1 MEVMI
6 VKNNTIAKILLGTF
20 VLPSFM
26 AVATPIYAA
35 PGEDD
40 KMSEQTTQSSPAP
53 VSVANQPPEDGNLLL
68 ATMNETEKEQIRSY
82 LENHISRDGVLDLS
96 QVPTL
101 EMPKFKDE
109 MFNLLERR
117 NSPVRNVRLSYKH
130 LYDMIVKE
138 AVGGYYRGLAEYKKT
153 AADQMK
159 IVCVKDE
166 SDTAYY
172 WKRESGWFV
181 DILKYIK
188 LRNITLSFDYI
199 MPFAP
204 DPYDTSGNSVL
215 NIMDVYRWII
225 SKHKLEN
232 TNSLLVY
239 TTPTFTANDWIRNTS
254 GLRQTSVYLRNQDFR
269 SGEALKCVF
278 ENDNPMYAE
287 FTRKSPLE
295 NVLIFSKSS
304 SVDQDAQILE
314 DFFGKEFNYNGEI
327 LINNQLNPTN
337 IGFATSVLPINTD
350 RAETRLEPVYLHNVF
365 LYAQNHDVFYN
376 TPLQRNFSSV
386 SKKTETT
393 LQQLRTMNIEQ
404 FVSLNPNNLEFVSG
418 LQTIVVT
425 SYGLNMLCSE
435 SMGGRDLLE
444 KLYANLK
451 ALNEIKKR
459 KGQQNEKIMI
469 LMDIRYD
476 DAFVHYG
483 GYNFSNIVTL
493 MELFRIFDSEDFI
506 TVQFDSLVIDLAYT
520 RESWIWNRFF
530 RMAVA
535 RNLPLRHLSFT
546 GYNGVIT
553 DAQSFCQRVGCI
565 LGGPNEIKKILKS
578 HFTNVE
584 FCDPNDVVPEVAR
597 MLLGPNVSY
606 LYNNVW
612 YLPRPGFDHQ
622 RIMTTPSDN

>member
-101 EMPKFKDE
+101 EMPKFRDE

-130 LYDMIVKE
+130 LYDIMVKE
-138 AVGGYYRGLAEYKKT
+138 AISNRDLRVQMYNEP
-153 AADQMK
+153 DPQMK
-159 IVCVKDE
+159 VVGLWGGSTCGV
-166 SDTAYY
+166 TYQ
-172 WKRESGWFV
+172 WKIQSSWFY
-181 DILKYIK
+181 DILT
-188 LRNITLSFDYI
+188 NIGSRDVSLSFDYI

-215 NIMDVYRWII
+215 NLMDVYRWII

-239 TTPTFTANDWIRNTS
+239 TTPTFTASDWIKNTS
-254 GLRQTSVYLRNQDFR
+254 GVRRAEGFLRKRNFR
-269 SGEALKCVF
+269 RCGEALKCVF

-287 FTRKSPLE
+287 FTGKSPLE
-295 NVLIFSKSS
+295 NVVIFSTSP
-304 SVDQDAQILE
+304 SVNQDVQILK
-314 DFFGKEFNYNGEI
+314 DFFGREFNYNREI
-327 LINNQLNPTN
+327 LISNQLNPTN
-337 IGFATSVLPINTD
+337 TGFDTSVFPINTD
-350 RAETRLEPVYLHNVF
+350 RVKTRLEPVYLHNVF
-365 LYAQNHDVFYN
+365 LYAQNCDIN
-376 TPLQRNFSSV
+376 NAPLQRNFNSV
-386 SKKTETT
+386 CKNSIIA
-393 LQQLRTMNIEQ
+393 LQQLKTMNIEQ
-404 FVSLNPNNLEFVSG
+404 FINLTPETLRLVSG
-418 LQTIVVT
+418 LETIVVN
-425 SYGLNMLCSE
+425 SHGLNSLCFNSPRSIE
-435 SMGGRDLLE
+435 FLK
-444 KLYANLK
+444 KLSDNIDI
-451 ALNEIKKR
+451 LNEIKK
-459 KGQQNEKIMI
+459 QNQKDTTIRI
-469 LMDIRYD
+469 LIDIRYD
-476 DAFVHYG
+476 KAFVRGDNYE
-483 GYNFSNIVTL
+483 FLDAAVPSKLISIL
-493 MELFRIFDSEDFI
+493 RSKEFI
-506 TVQFDSLVIDLAYT
+506 EIQFDSLVMDLRDRT
-520 RESWIWNRFF
+520 LDELF
-530 RMAVA
+530 RMATA
-535 RNLPLRHLSFT
+535 QNLPLKHLTFT
-546 GYNGVIT
+546 GYDRGVT
-553 DAQSFCQRVGCI
+553 DSGDFRQKIDDI
-565 LGGPNEIKKILKS
+565 LGGPNEIKRILNRS
-578 HFTNVE
+578 FTKVE
-584 FCDPNDVVPEVAR
+584 FCGPHFAVPEVAR

>member
-6 VKNNTIAKILLGTF
+6 VKNSTIAKILLGTF

-26 AVATPIYAA
+26 AVATPICAV
-35 PGEDD
+35 PGGDD
-40 KMSEQTTQSSPAP
+40 TMAEQTTQSAPAP
-53 VSVANQPPEDGNLLL
+53 GSAVDQADSKDGNLLL
-68 ATMNETEKEQIRSY
+68 KTMNETEKEQIRSY
-82 LENHISRDGVLDLS
+82 LENHISEDGVLDLS
-96 QVPTL
+96 QIPTS
-101 EMPKFKDE
+101 EMPKFKYE

-138 AVGGYYRGLAEYKKT
+138 AIGGYERSLAEYKRT

-159 IVCVKDE
+159 FVCVKDE
-166 SDTAYY
+166 YDTAYY
-172 WKRESGWFV
+172 WKRTSGWFV
-181 DILKYIK
+181 DILEYIK

-215 NIMDVYRWII
+215 NIMDIYSWII
-225 SKHKLEN
+225 RKHKLEN

-239 TTPTFTANDWIRNTS
+239 TTPTFTANDWIKNTS
-254 GLRQTSVYLRNQDFR
+254 GLRQTAVYLHNHNLHR
-269 SGEALKCVF
+269 GEALKCIF
-278 ENDNPMYAE
+278 ENNNPMYAE

-304 SVDQDAQILE
+304 SVNQDAQILE

-337 IGFATSVLPINTD
+337 IGFATSVLPKNTD

-365 LYAQNHDVFYN
+365 LYAQNHDIFYN

-386 SKKTETT
+386 SKKTELA

-404 FVSLNPNNLEFVSG
+404 FISLNPNNLELVSG

-425 SYGLNMLCSE
+425 SYILCSE
-435 SMGGRDLLE
+435 SISRKDVLE
-444 KLYANLK
+444 KLPSNLR

-459 KGQQNEKIMI
+459 KGQQDEKIRI
-469 LMDIRYD
+469 LMDIRHD
-476 DAFVHYG
+476 NTFVH
-483 GYNFSNIVTL
+483 GYNISNIFTL
-493 MELFRIFDSEDFI
+493 MELFEIFSEEFI
-506 TVQFDSLVIDLAYT
+506 TVQFDSLVIDLKPKRIDQVSCEFY
-520 RESWIWNRFF
+520 

-535 RNLPLRHLSFT
+535 QNLPLKHLSFT
-546 GYNGVIT
+546 GYRDDPYIT
-553 DAQSFCQRVGCI
+553 DAESFCRRI
-565 LGGPNEIKKILKS
+565 ASTLGGPNEIKKILKS
-578 HFTNVE
+578 HFTKVE
-584 FCDPNDVVPEVAR
+584 FCGPHNVVPEVAR
-597 MLLGPNVSY
+597 RLLGPNVSY
-606 LYNNVW
+606 LYNNVG
-612 YLPRPGFDHQ
+612 YLPHPFDRPK
-622 RIMTTPSDN
+622 IMTTPSDN